1 MTDPTRVVR
10 EFKRRMGDPVPLMVA
25 GRRYPADLMMAQ
37 LLRRVVDQTAQ
48 RRGER
53 PAHVT
58 LTHPVAWT
66 RDSRIDRLHL
76 AAKMAGLPTISTCP
90 EPVAAALSYASK
102 NRVEVGDR
110 ICVCDLGGGTFDV
123 CVLARTAD
131 GFQIVGCPGGESVP
145 GSVEVDRAI
154 TDKITGELP
163 AMFAAVDPDD
173 PDLCRFRHD
182 CAAAKEALS
191 VDVSTTI
198 PVTLG
203 GSTTSVR
210 LTRAELEAMVGERLS
225 NTIDRIRLE
234 LIAAGVGVAELRSF
248 VLVGGSSRMPIV
260 TDTLTSAFRCTVARN
275 AHPGHEV
282 ALGAALAG
290 RLENRQAQEVV
301 VDGANVPVVFR
312 AGRGPASTGWCGRPR
327 SGWRPRPPH
336 RRGARAGPAASAPG
350 SHGDR

>member
-1 MTDPTRVVR
+1 MGYLLGIDLGASFSAAATIDDGDASPTMVSLGHRAPQVPSVIYAQDDGSLVVGEQAEHLALTDPTRVVR
-10 EFKRRMGDPVPLMVA
+10 EFKRRMGDPVPLVVSE
-25 GRRYPADLMMAQ
+25 RRYPADLMMAQ
-37 LLRRVVDQTAQ
+37 VLRRVVGQTAQ

-173 PDLCRFRHD
+173 PDLC
-182 CAAAKEALS
+182 
-191 VDVSTTI
+191 
-198 PVTLG
+198 
-203 GSTTSVR
+203 
-210 LTRAELEAMVGERLS
+210 
-225 NTIDRIRLE
+225 
-234 LIAAGVGVAELRSF
+234 
-248 VLVGGSSRMPIV
+248 
-260 TDTLTSAFRCTVARN
+260 
-275 AHPGHEV
+275 
-282 ALGAALAG
+282 
-290 RLENRQAQEVV
+290 
-301 VDGANVPVVFR
+301 
-312 AGRGPASTGWCGRPR
+312 
-327 SGWRPRPPH
+327 
-336 RRGARAGPAASAPG
+336 
-350 SHGDR
+350 